1 MTILGGS
8 NISPG
13 LVGRYHGRH
22 EISRP
27 IRGADGFGKEGSD
40 RGVCRRQGG
49 ERDMT
54 DVARR
59 PSLSDP
65 SLYINRELSWLG
77 FNNRV
82 LEQARD
88 ERHPLLERVR
98 FVAISE
104 TNLDEF
110 FMIRV
115 AGLQQ
120 QVASELP
127 NPVPDGMTPE
137 EQLSRIHDHTQS
149 FFAEQRSI
157 LGEELFPA
165 LEEAGIR
172 VVPHKKLKAAEKRS
186 LRERF
191 AREVLPILTPL
202 AIDPAH
208 PFPHISNLSLNLL
221 VVIED
226 EGRSEMARVKVP
238 NTIDRFIR
246 LPEES
251 PDGQG
256 RPEVRLVKIE
266 EIIAANLDELFPGK
280 EVVASYVFQVTRN
293 ADFVIEEDEASD
305 LLQAIEDEIEGRW
318 FGQSVRLVVTET
330 MPEELREWLTRN
342 LKIVPGAV
350 YAVPEPIGLADIEE
364 LTHLDRPDLLY
375 PPLTPRVPPEIRY
388 ARSITSAVRQG
399 DILLY
404 HPFDSFAPIIEFVR
418 AAANDPEVL
427 AIKQTLYRV
436 GSNSPII
443 EALSE
448 ARDEQTQVAV
458 LVELKARFDEE
469 PNITWARQLEARG
482 VHVAYGIVGL
492 KTHAKICLVV
502 RREGS
507 GLRRYVHMGTGN
519 YNPSTA
525 RIYTDFSYFTD
536 DPTIAEDVSDL
547 FNYLTGYSEQEEYH
561 ELLVAPLGMREG
573 ILRLIEEQTGKARNE
588 EPARITCKMNSLT
601 DPRII
606 EALYEASQAG
616 VKIDLVVRGICCLR
630 PGLEGISENIRVV
643 SLVGR
648 FLEHAR
654 AFAFGEGEGERIYL
668 GSADLM
674 QRNLDRRVEQL
685 FPLRELRH
693 RDKLRRLL
701 ELQLADTANAWEL
714 RSDGSFERL
723 QPKEDEEPLDSQA
736 LLVEEGF

>member
-1 MTILGGS
+1 
-8 NISPG
+8 
-13 LVGRYHGRH
+13 
-22 EISRP
+22 
-27 IRGADGFGKEGSD
+27 
-40 RGVCRRQGG
+40 
-49 ERDMT
+49 MT

-65 SLYINRELSWLG
+65 QLYINRELSWLG
-77 FNNRV
+77 FNDRV

-127 NPVPDGMTPE
+127 NPVPDGLTPE
-137 EQLSRIHDHTQS
+137 EQLARIKERTEE
-149 FFAEQRSI
+149 FFEERRAI
-157 LGEELFPA
+157 LNGDLLPA
-165 LEEAGIR
+165 LEREGIK
-172 VVPHKKLKAAEKRS
+172 VIPHKKIKAAEKRA

-191 AREVLPILTPL
+191 VRDILPILTPL

-226 EGRSEMARVKVP
+226 EGRRIMARVKMP
-238 NTIDRFIR
+238 TTIDRFVR
-246 LPEES
+246 LPEAEHG
-251 PDGQG
+251 PDE
-256 RPEVRLVKIE
+256 RPELRFVRVE

-280 EVVASYVFQVTRN
+280 KVTASYVFQVTRN

-318 FGQSVRLVVTET
+318 FGQSVRLVVSDE
-330 MPEELREWLTRN
+330 MPEDLVEWLAGNLKLRED
-342 LKIVPGAV
+342 AV
-350 YAVPEPIGLADIEE
+350 FAAPHPIGLADLEG

-375 PPLTPRVPPEIRY
+375 APLSPRVPAEIRN
-388 ARSITSAVRQG
+388 ARSITQAVRNG

-404 HPFDSFAPIIEFVR
+404 HPFDSFSPVVDFIR
-418 AAANDPEVL
+418 TAANDPEVL

-436 GSNSPII
+436 GSNSPIV

-448 ARDEQTQVAV
+448 ARDEQTQVAT

-502 RREGS
+502 RREGH
-507 GLRRYVHMGTGN
+507 GLRRYLHLGTGN
-519 YNPSTA
+519 YNPGTA

-536 DPTIAEDVSDL
+536 DQKLAEDGSDL
-547 FNYLTGYSEQEEYH
+547 FNYLTGYSEHEEYQ
-561 ELLVAPLGMREG
+561 ELLVAPVTLRERIMQG
-573 ILRLIEEQTGKARNE
+573 IEEQTEKARNG
-588 EPARITCKMNSLT
+588 EPARITCKTNSLT

-606 EALYEASQAG
+606 ELLYEASQAG
-616 VKIDLVVRGICCLR
+616 VKIDLIVRSICCLR
-630 PGLEGISENIRVV
+630 PGVEGVSENIRVV

-654 AFAFGEGEGERIYL
+654 IFAFGADEETMYL

-674 QRNLDRRVEQL
+674 QRNLDRRVETA
-685 FPLRELRH
+685 FPLREKRH
-693 RDKLRRLL
+693 REKVRRLL
-701 ELQLADTANAWEL
+701 DLQLADTANGWEL
-714 RSDGSFERL
+714 KTNGEFERRS
-723 QPKEDEEPLDSQA
+723 PEEGGEPLDSQA
-736 LLVEEGF
+736 VLLTEGF

>member
-1 MTILGGS
+1 
-8 NISPG
+8 
-13 LVGRYHGRH
+13 
-22 EISRP
+22 
-27 IRGADGFGKEGSD
+27 
-40 RGVCRRQGG
+40 
-49 ERDMT
+49 MT
-54 DVARR
+54 DVAARR

-65 SLYINRELSWLG
+65 SLYINRELSWLA
-77 FNNRV
+77 FNDRV
-82 LEQARD
+82 LAQARD

-98 FVAISE
+98 FVSISE

-137 EQLSRIHDHTQS
+137 EQLSRIHDHTES
-149 FFAEQRSI
+149 FFAEQRRI
-157 LGEELFPA
+157 LGKEIFPA
-165 LEEAGIR
+165 LEEAGVR
-172 VVPHKKLKAAEKRS
+172 VVPYKRLKAAEKRS

-191 AREVLPILTPL
+191 AREILPILTPL

-226 EGRSEMARVKVP
+226 DGRKVMARVKVP
-238 NTIDRFIR
+238 NTIDRFMR

-251 PDGQG
+251 PDGKG
-256 RPEVRLVKIE
+256 RPEVRLVRIE
-266 EIIAANLDELFPGK
+266 EVMAANLDELFPGK
-280 EVVASYVFQVTRN
+280 EVAASHIFQVTRN

-318 FGQSVRLVVTET
+318 FGQSVRLVVTEA
-330 MPEELREWLTRN
+330 MPEDLREWLASN
-342 LKIVPGAV
+342 LKIGSGSV
-350 YAVPEPIGLADIEE
+350 YAVPEPLGLTDLEE
-364 LTHLDRPDLLY
+364 LTHLDRGDLLY
-375 PPLTPRVPPEIRY
+375 PPFTPRIPPEIRS

-404 HPFDSFAPIIEFVR
+404 HPFDSFSPVVDFVR
-418 AAANDPEVL
+418 AAASDPNVL

-436 GSNSPII
+436 GSNSPIV

-469 PNITWARQLEARG
+469 PNITWARRLESRG

-536 DPTIAEDVSDL
+536 DPSLAEDASDL
-547 FNYLTGYSEQEEYH
+547 FNHLTGYSEQEEY
-561 ELLVAPLGMREG
+561 EQLLVAPQSMREG
-573 ILRLIEEQTGKARNE
+573 ILRLIEEQTEKAKNGE
-588 EPARITCKMNSLT
+588 SARITCKMNSLT

-606 EALYEASQAG
+606 ESLYEASQAG
-616 VKIDLVVRGICCLR
+616 VKIDLIVRGICCLR
-630 PGLEGISENIRVV
+630 PGLEGVSENIRVV

-654 AFAFGEGEGERIYL
+654 ALVFGEGEGERIYL

-685 FPLRELRH
+685 FPLREQRH
-693 RDKLRRLL
+693 RDKVRHLL

-714 RSDGSFERL
+714 KPDGSFDRL
-723 QPKEDEEPLDSQA
+723 RPKEDEEPLDTQA
-736 LLVEEGF
+736 LLLEEGF

>member
-1 MTILGGS
+1 MT
-8 NISPG
+8 
-13 LVGRYHGRH
+13 
-22 EISRP
+22 E
-27 IRGADGFGKEGSD
+27 
-40 RGVCRRQGG
+40 
-49 ERDMT
+49 
-54 DVARR
+54 VASK
-59 PSLSDP
+59 PNLFDP
-65 SLYINRELSWLG
+65 SLYINRELSWLA
-77 FNNRV
+77 FNDRV
-82 LEQARD
+82 LSQARS

-98 FVAISE
+98 FISISE

-120 QVASELP
+120 QVANDLP
-127 NPVPDGMTPE
+127 NPIPDGMTPE
-137 EQLSRIHDHTQS
+137 EQIQRIKQS
-149 FFAEQRSI
+149 TDEFFAERRRI
-157 LGEELFPA
+157 MEKEIFPA
-165 LEEAGIR
+165 LEEEGVCIISHR
-172 VVPHKKLKAAEKRS
+172 KVRAAERRG

-191 AREVLPILTPL
+191 TQEILPILTPL

-226 EGRSEMARVKVP
+226 EGRRVMARVKVP
-238 NTIDRFIR
+238 TTIDRFMR
-246 LPEES
+246 LPDEEREE
-251 PDGQG
+251 G
-256 RPEVRLVKIE
+256 RRSMVRLVRVE

-280 EVVASYVFQVTRN
+280 KIAASYVFQVTRN

-318 FGQSVRLVVTET
+318 FGQSVRLVVTDKI
-330 MPEELREWLTRN
+330 PEELRDWLAEN
-342 LKIVPGAV
+342 LRLSEDSV
-350 YAVPEPIGLADIEE
+350 YAVPDPVGLADLEE
-364 LTHLDRPDLLY
+364 LTDLDRPDLLY
-375 PPLTPRVPPEIRY
+375 PPITPRVPSELRN
-388 ARSITSAVRQG
+388 ARSTTQAIRNG

-404 HPFDSFAPIIEFVR
+404 HPYDSFAPVVEFVR

-436 GSNSPII
+436 GSNSPIV

-507 GLRRYVHMGTGN
+507 GLRRYIHLGTGN
-519 YNPSTA
+519 YNPGTA

-536 DPTIAEDVSDL
+536 DPSLVEDGSDL

-561 ELLVAPLGMREG
+561 ELLVAPLTLRDG
-573 ILRLIEEQTGKARNE
+573 IASRIREQTEKARAGE
-588 EPARITCKMNSLT
+588 AARITCKTNSLT
-601 DPRII
+601 DPTIMTL
-606 EALYEASQAG
+606 LYEASQAG
-616 VKIDLVVRGICCLR
+616 VKIELIVRGICCLR

-643 SLVGR
+643 SVVGR

-654 AFAFGEGEGERIYL
+654 IFAFGDGKDEKIYL

-674 QRNLDRRVEQL
+674 QRNLDRRVETT
-685 FPLRELRH
+685 FPLREEHH
-693 RDKLRRLL
+693 RQKVRRLL
-701 ELQLADTANAWEL
+701 DLQLDDNVNSWELKPDGSYEELQPA
-714 RSDGSFERL
+714 
-723 QPKEDEEPLDSQA
+723 EDEEPFDSQA
-736 LLVEEGF
+736 TLLEHPF

>member
-1 MTILGGS
+1 
-8 NISPG
+8 
-13 LVGRYHGRH
+13 
-22 EISRP
+22 
-27 IRGADGFGKEGSD
+27 
-40 RGVCRRQGG
+40 
-49 ERDMT
+49 MT
-54 DVARR
+54 DVARSR

-65 SLYINRELSWLG
+65 SLYINRELSWLA
-77 FNNRV
+77 FNDRV
-82 LEQARD
+82 LAQARD
-88 ERHPLLERVR
+88 ERHPLLERLR
-98 FVAISE
+98 FVSISE

-137 EQLSRIHDHTQS
+137 EQLSRIHDHTEE
-149 FFAEQRSI
+149 FLAEQRRI
-157 LGEELFPA
+157 LYEELFPA
-165 LEEAGIR
+165 LEENGVR
-172 VVPHKKLKAAEKRS
+172 VVPHAKVRAAEKRK
-186 LRERF
+186 LREKF
-191 AREVLPILTPL
+191 VREVLPVLTPL

-221 VVIED
+221 VVIAD
-226 EGRSEMARVKVP
+226 EGRQVMARVKVP
-238 NTIDRFIR
+238 TSIDRFVR
-246 LPEES
+246 LPEGES
-251 PDGQG
+251 EDGR
-256 RPEVRLVKIE
+256 RPEIRLVKIE
-266 EIIAANLDELFPGK
+266 EVIAANLDELFPGK
-280 EVVASYVFQVTRN
+280 EVTASYVFQVTRN

-305 LLQAIEDEIEGRW
+305 LLQAIEDELEGRW
-318 FGQSVRLVVTET
+318 FGQSVRLVVGHT
-330 MPEELREWLTRN
+330 MPGELREWLALN
-342 LKIVPGAV
+342 LGIDPGAV
-350 YAVPEPIGLADIEE
+350 YAVPEPVGLADLDD
-364 LTHLDRPDLLY
+364 LTHLDRMDLLY
-375 PPLTPRVPPEIRY
+375 PPFTPRIPSEIRG
-388 ARSITSAVRQG
+388 ARSITQAIRQG

-404 HPFDSFAPIIEFVR
+404 HPYDSFAPVVEFVR
-418 AAANDPEVL
+418 AAASDPNVL

-436 GSNSPII
+436 GSNSPIV

-492 KTHAKICLVV
+492 KTHAKVCLVV
-502 RREGS
+502 RRESSDEGT
-507 GLRRYVHMGTGN
+507 LRRYIHLGTGN

-536 DPTIAEDVSDL
+536 DPRIAEDGSDL

-561 ELLVAPLGMREG
+561 ELLVAPLGLRDG
-573 ILRLIEEQTGKARNE
+573 LLRLIEEQAEKARKGE
-588 EPARITCKMNSLT
+588 GARITCKMNSLT

-606 EALYEASQAG
+606 EALYGASQAG
-616 VKIDLVVRGICCLR
+616 VKIELIVRGICCLR
-630 PGLEGISENIRVV
+630 PGLEDVSENIRVV

-654 AFAFGEGEGERIYL
+654 VFAFGEGENETIYL
-668 GSADLM
+668 GSADMM

-685 FPLRELRH
+685 FPLCEPRH
-693 RDKLRRLL
+693 RSKMRRLL

-714 RSDGSFERL
+714 GAEGSFTRL
-723 QPKEDEEPLDSQA
+723 RPPEGKEPLDSQA
-736 LLVEEGF
+736 VMLEEGF

>member
-1 MTILGGS
+1 
-8 NISPG
+8 
-13 LVGRYHGRH
+13 
-22 EISRP
+22 
-27 IRGADGFGKEGSD
+27 
-40 RGVCRRQGG
+40 
-49 ERDMT
+49 MT
-54 DVARR
+54 DVAARR
-59 PSLSDP
+59 TSLSDP
-65 SLYINRELSWLG
+65 SLYINRELSWLA
-77 FNNRV
+77 FNDRV
-82 LEQARD
+82 LAQARE

-98 FVAISE
+98 FVSISE

-120 QVASELP
+120 QVASDLP

-137 EQLSRIHDHTQS
+137 EQLSRIHDHTED
-149 FFAEQRSI
+149 FFAEQRRI
-157 LGEELFPA
+157 LGEEIFPA

-172 VVPHKKLKAAEKRS
+172 VVSHKKLRAAEKRG

-191 AREVLPILTPL
+191 AREILPILTPL

-221 VVIED
+221 VVIEED
-226 EGRSEMARVKVP
+226 GRNVMARVKVP
-238 NTIDRFIR
+238 NTIDRFMR

-251 PDGQG
+251 PDGQS
-256 RPEVRLVKIE
+256 RPEVRLVRIE
-266 EIIAANLDELFPGK
+266 EVIAANLDELFPGK
-280 EVVASYVFQVTRN
+280 QVAASYDFQVTRN
-293 ADFVIEEDEASD
+293 ADFVIEEDEAAD

-318 FGQSVRLVVTET
+318 FGHSVRLVVTQA
-330 MPEELREWLTRN
+330 MPEELREWLARN
-342 LKIVPGAV
+342 LKIDAAGV
-350 YAVPEPIGLADIEE
+350 YAVPELLGLADLEE
-364 LTHLDRPDLLY
+364 LTHLDRSDLLY
-375 PPLTPRVPPEIRY
+375 PPFTPRVPPEIRS
-388 ARSITSAVRQG
+388 ARSITSAIRQG

-404 HPFDSFAPIIEFVR
+404 HPFDSFSPVVEFVR
-418 AAANDPEVL
+418 AAANDPDVL

-436 GSNSPII
+436 GPNSPIV

-469 PNITWARQLEARG
+469 PNITWARRLESRG

-507 GLRRYVHMGTGN
+507 SLRRYVHMGTGN

-536 DPTIAEDVSDL
+536 DPSLAEDASDL
-547 FNYLTGYSEQEEYH
+547 FNHLTGYSEQKEY
-561 ELLVAPLGMREG
+561 EQLLVAPQSMRDG
-573 ILRLIEEQTGKARNE
+573 ILRLIEEQTEKAKKGE
-588 EPARITCKMNSLT
+588 TARITGKMNSLT
-601 DPRII
+601 DPRIM
-606 EALYEASQAG
+606 ASLYQASQAG
-616 VKIDLVVRGICCLR
+616 VKIDLIVRGICCLR
-630 PGLEGISENIRVV
+630 PGLEGVSENIRVV

-654 AFAFGEGEGERIYL
+654 ALAFGEGDDEKIYL
-668 GSADLM
+668 GSSDLM

-685 FPLRELRH
+685 FPLREQRH
-693 RDKLRRLL
+693 RDKVRRLL
-701 ELQLADTANAWEL
+701 ELQMADTANAREL
-714 RSDGSFERL
+714 KSDGSYERL
-723 QPKEDEEPLDSQA
+723 SPQEDEEPLDSQA
-736 LLVEEGF
+736 LLLEQGF

>member
-1 MTILGGS
+1 
-8 NISPG
+8 
-13 LVGRYHGRH
+13 
-22 EISRP
+22 
-27 IRGADGFGKEGSD
+27 
-40 RGVCRRQGG
+40 
-49 ERDMT
+49 MT

-137 EQLSRIHDHTQS
+137 EQLLRIHDHTEE
-149 FFAEQRSI
+149 FFEERRRILNAE
-157 LGEELFPA
+157 LMPA
-165 LEEAGIR
+165 LEAVGIR
-172 VVPHKKLKAAEKRS
+172 MVPYDKVRAAERRE

-191 AREVLPILTPL
+191 VRDILPILTPL

-208 PFPHISNLSLNLL
+208 PFPHISNLSLNVL
-221 VVIED
+221 VVIGD
-226 EGRSEMARVKVP
+226 GGRRVMARIKVP
-238 NTIDRFIR
+238 TTIDRFMR
-246 LPEES
+246 LPDEDRGPGE
-251 PDGQG
+251 
-256 RPEVRLVKIE
+256 RPEMRFVRVE
-266 EIIAANLDELFPGK
+266 EVISANLDELFPGK
-280 EVVASYVFQVTRN
+280 EVVASYIFQVTRN

-305 LLQAIEDEIEGRW
+305 LLQAIEDELESRW
-318 FGQSVRLVVTET
+318 FGQSVRLVIADE
-330 MPEELREWLTRN
+330 MPDDLRDWLARK
-342 LKIVPGAV
+342 LKLDQNSVFESPH
-350 YAVPEPIGLADIEE
+350 PIGLADLEE
-364 LTHLDRPDLLY
+364 LTHLDRSDLLY
-375 PPLTPRVPPEIRY
+375 PPITPRVPQEIRS
-388 ARSITSAVRQG
+388 ARSITQAIRNG
-399 DILLY
+399 DLLLY
-404 HPFDSFAPIIEFVR
+404 HPYDSFSPVVDFVR

-436 GSNSPII
+436 GSNSPIV

-492 KTHAKICLVV
+492 RTHAKIGLAV

-507 GLRRYVHMGTGN
+507 GLRRYVHLGTGN
-519 YNPSTA
+519 YNPGTA

-536 DPTIAEDVSDL
+536 DQKLAEDGSDL
-547 FNYLTGYSEQEEYH
+547 FNYLTGYSEQEEYQ
-561 ELLVAPLGMREG
+561 ELLVAPLTLREK
-573 ILRLIEEQTGKARNE
+573 IERLIEEQTEKARAG
-588 EPARITCKMNSLT
+588 EPATITCKTNSLT
-601 DPRII
+601 DPQII
-606 EALYEASQAG
+606 ELLYEASQAG
-616 VKIDLVVRGICCLR
+616 VRIDLVVRSICCLR
-630 PGLEGISENIRVV
+630 PGVEGVSENIRVV

-654 AFAFGEGEGERIYL
+654 IFAFSDGDDETIYL

-674 QRNLDRRVEQL
+674 QRNLDRRVETA
-685 FPLRELRH
+685 FPLREKHH
-693 RDKLRRLL
+693 RERVRRLL
-701 ELQLADTANAWEL
+701 DLQLSDNANGWEL
-714 RSDGSFERL
+714 GPDGTFERL
-723 QPKEDEEPLDSQA
+723 HPKDGEEQVDSQRI
-736 LLVEEGF
+736 LLEEGF

>member
-1 MTILGGS
+1 
-8 NISPG
+8 
-13 LVGRYHGRH
+13 
-22 EISRP
+22 
-27 IRGADGFGKEGSD
+27 
-40 RGVCRRQGG
+40 
-49 ERDMT
+49 MT

-137 EQLSRIHDHTQS
+137 EQLLHIHDHTEE
-149 FFAEQRSI
+149 FFEERRRIMNAE
-157 LGEELFPA
+157 LMPA
-165 LEEAGIR
+165 LEEVGIR
-172 VVPHKKLKAAEKRS
+172 MVPHDKVRAAERRE

-191 AREVLPILTPL
+191 VRDILPILTPL

-208 PFPHISNLSLNLL
+208 PFPHISNLSLNVL
-221 VVIED
+221 VVIGD
-226 EGRSEMARVKVP
+226 GGRRVMARIKVP
-238 NTIDRFIR
+238 TTIDRFMR
-246 LPEES
+246 LPDKDRGPGE
-251 PDGQG
+251 
-256 RPEVRLVKIE
+256 RPEMRFVRVE
-266 EIIAANLDELFPGK
+266 EVISANLDELFPSK
-280 EVVASYVFQVTRN
+280 DVVASYIFQVTRN

-305 LLQAIEDEIEGRW
+305 LLQAIEDELESRW
-318 FGQSVRLVVTET
+318 FGQSVRLVVSDE
-330 MPEELREWLTRN
+330 MPDDLRDWLAGN
-342 LKIVPGAV
+342 LKLDENSVFESPH
-350 YAVPEPIGLADIEE
+350 PIGLADLEE
-364 LTHLDRPDLLY
+364 LTHLDRSDLLY
-375 PPLTPRVPPEIRY
+375 PPITPRMPQEIRS
-388 ARSITSAVRQG
+388 ARSITQAIRNG
-399 DILLY
+399 DLLLF
-404 HPFDSFAPIIEFVR
+404 HPYDSFAPVVDFVR

-436 GSNSPII
+436 GSNSPIV
-443 EALSE
+443 EKLSE

-458 LVELKARFDEE
+458 MVELKARFDEE

-492 KTHAKICLVV
+492 KTHAKISLVV

-507 GLRRYVHMGTGN
+507 GLRRYVHLGTGN
-519 YNPSTA
+519 YNPATA

-536 DPTIAEDVSDL
+536 DPKLAEDGSDL
-547 FNYLTGYSEQEEYH
+547 FNYLTGYSEQEEYQ
-561 ELLVAPLGMREG
+561 ELLVAPLTLRES
-573 ILRLIEEQTGKARNE
+573 IVRLIEEQTEKARNGE
-588 EPARITCKMNSLT
+588 SVTITCKTNSLT
-601 DPRII
+601 DPQII
-606 EALYEASQAG
+606 ELFYEASQAG
-616 VKIDLVVRGICCLR
+616 VKIDLIVRSICCLR
-630 PGLEGISENIRVV
+630 PGVEGVSENIRVV

-654 AFAFGEGEGERIYL
+654 IFAFSDGDDEQMYL

-674 QRNLDRRVEQL
+674 QRNLDRRVETA
-685 FPLRELRH
+685 FPLREKHH
-693 RDKLRRLL
+693 REKVRRMLD
-701 ELQLADTANAWEL
+701 LQLADNANGWEL
-714 RSDGSFERL
+714 GPDGTFERL
-723 QPKEDEEPLDSQA
+723 HPKDGEEQVDSQRI
-736 LLVEEGF
+736 LLEEGF

>member
-1 MTILGGS
+1 
-8 NISPG
+8 
-13 LVGRYHGRH
+13 
-22 EISRP
+22 
-27 IRGADGFGKEGSD
+27 
-40 RGVCRRQGG
+40 
-49 ERDMT
+49 MT

-98 FVAISE
+98 FVSISE

-137 EQLSRIHDHTQS
+137 EQLLRIHDHTEE
-149 FFAEQRSI
+149 FFEERRRI
-157 LGEELFPA
+157 LNSELMPA
-165 LEEAGIR
+165 LEDEGIR
-172 VVPHKKLKAAEKRS
+172 MVPFDKVRAAERRD

-191 AREVLPILTPL
+191 VRDILPILTPL

-221 VVIED
+221 VVIGS
-226 EGRSEMARVKVP
+226 EGRRVMARIKVP
-238 NTIDRFIR
+238 TTIDRFMR
-246 LPEES
+246 LPDEDRG
-251 PDGQG
+251 PGQ
-256 RPEVRLVKIE
+256 RPEMRFVRVE
-266 EIIAANLDELFPGK
+266 EVISANLDELFPGK
-280 EVVASYVFQVTRN
+280 DVAASYIFQVTRN
-293 ADFVIEEDEASD
+293 ADFVIEEDEAAD
-305 LLQAIEDEIEGRW
+305 LLQAIEDELESRW
-318 FGQSVRLVVTET
+318 FGQSVRLVVSNE
-330 MPEELREWLTRN
+330 MPDDLRDWLARK
-342 LKIVPGAV
+342 LKLDENSVFESPH
-350 YAVPEPIGLADIEE
+350 PIGLADLEE
-364 LTHLDRPDLLY
+364 LTHLDRSDLLY
-375 PPLTPRVPPEIRY
+375 PPITPRVPPEIRS
-388 ARSITSAVRQG
+388 ARSITQAIRNG
-399 DILLY
+399 DLLLY
-404 HPFDSFAPIIEFVR
+404 HPYDSFNPVVDFVR

-436 GSNSPII
+436 GSNSPIV

-469 PNITWARQLEARG
+469 PNIIWARQLEARG

-492 KTHAKICLVV
+492 KTHARIALAV

-507 GLRRYVHMGTGN
+507 GLRRYVHLGTGN
-519 YNPSTA
+519 YNPGTA

-536 DPTIAEDVSDL
+536 DSKLAEDGSDL
-547 FNYLTGYSEQEEYH
+547 FNYLTGYSEQEEYQ
-561 ELLVAPLGMREG
+561 ELLVAPLTLREK
-573 ILRLIEEQTGKARNE
+573 IERLIEEQIEKARGGE
-588 EPARITCKMNSLT
+588 SATITCKTNSLT

-606 EALYEASQAG
+606 ELLYEASQAG
-616 VKIDLVVRGICCLR
+616 VKIDLIVRSICCLR
-630 PGLEGISENIRVV
+630 PGVEAVSENIRVV

-654 AFAFGEGEGERIYL
+654 IFAFSDGDDEQIYL

-674 QRNLDRRVEQL
+674 QRNLDRRVETA
-685 FPLRELRH
+685 FPLRERH
-693 RDKLRRLL
+693 HRERVRRLL
-701 ELQLADTANAWEL
+701 DLQLADNANGWEL
-714 RSDGSFERL
+714 GPDGTFERRHPGDSEV
-723 QPKEDEEPLDSQA
+723 QVDSQRI
-736 LLVEEGF
+736 LLEEGF

>member
-1 MTILGGS
+1 L
-8 NISPG
+8 
-13 LVGRYHGRH
+13 
-22 EISRP
+22 
-27 IRGADGFGKEGSD
+27 
-40 RGVCRRQGG
+40 
-49 ERDMT
+49 T
-54 DVARR
+54 DVARK

-65 SLYINRELSWLG
+65 SLYINRELSWLA
-77 FNNRV
+77 FNDRV
-82 LEQARD
+82 LAQARD

-98 FVAISE
+98 FVSISE

-115 AGLQQ
+115 SGLQQ

-137 EQLSRIHDHTQS
+137 EQLSRIHDHAKD
-149 FFAEQRSI
+149 FFAEQRRI
-157 LGEELFPA
+157 LGEEIFPA
-165 LEEAGIR
+165 LEEEGIR
-172 VVPHKKLKAAEKRS
+172 VVPHARLRAAEKRN

-226 EGRSEMARVKVP
+226 GGHKVMARVKVP
-238 NTIDRFIR
+238 NTIDRFVR

-251 PDGQG
+251 PDGKG
-256 RPEVRLVKIE
+256 RPEVRLVRIE
-266 EIIAANLDELFPGK
+266 EIIAANLDELFYGK
-280 EVVASYVFQVTRN
+280 EVAANYVFQVTRN
-293 ADFVIEEDEASD
+293 ADFVIEEDEAGD
-305 LLQAIEDEIEGRW
+305 LLQAIEDEVEGRW
-318 FGQSVRLVVTET
+318 FGQSVRLVVSDE
-330 MPEELREWLTRN
+330 MPEDMREWLAMN
-342 LKIVPGAV
+342 LRIDEGSV
-350 YAVPEPIGLADIEE
+350 YAVPEPIGLADLEE
-364 LTHLDRPDLLY
+364 LTHLDRADLLY
-375 PPLTPRVPPEIRY
+375 PPLTPRVPSEIRG
-388 ARSITSAVRQG
+388 ARSITSAIRQG

-404 HPFDSFAPIIEFVR
+404 HPFDSFAPVVEFVR
-418 AAANDPEVL
+418 AAASDPDVL

-436 GSNSPII
+436 GSNSPIV

-469 PNITWARQLEARG
+469 PNITWARRLESRG

-536 DPTIAEDVSDL
+536 DPSLAEDASDL
-547 FNYLTGYSEQEEYH
+547 FNHLTGYSEQEGYKQ
-561 ELLVAPLGMREG
+561 LFVAPQSMRDG
-573 ILRLIEEQTGKARNE
+573 VLHLIEEQTEMAKNRGQGK
-588 EPARITCKMNSLT
+588 ITAKMNSLT

-606 EALYEASQAG
+606 ESLYGASQAG
-616 VKIDLVVRGICCLR
+616 VRIDLIIRGICCMR
-630 PGLEGISENIRVV
+630 PGLEGVSENIRVI

-654 AFAFGEGEGERIYL
+654 AFVFGEGEEEKIYL

-685 FPLRELRH
+685 FPLREKRH
-693 RDKLRRLL
+693 RDKVRRLL
-701 ELQLADTANAWEL
+701 ELQLADTVNAWEL
-714 RSDGSFERL
+714 GPDGSFDRL
-723 QPKEDEEPLDSQA
+723 HPKENEEPLDSQA
-736 LLVEEGF
+736 LLLEEGF

>member
-1 MTILGGS
+1 
-8 NISPG
+8 
-13 LVGRYHGRH
+13 
-22 EISRP
+22 
-27 IRGADGFGKEGSD
+27 
-40 RGVCRRQGG
+40 
-49 ERDMT
+49 MT
-54 DVARR
+54 DTARR

-77 FNNRV
+77 FNDRV

-88 ERHPLLERVR
+88 GRHPLLERVR

-137 EQLSRIHDHTQS
+137 EQLSRIKESTDE
-149 FFAEQRSI
+149 FFEDRRRI
-157 LGEELFPA
+157 LNKDLLPA
-165 LEEAGIR
+165 LEEEGIKM
-172 VVPHKKLKAAEKRS
+172 VPHKKLRAAEKRE
-186 LRERF
+186 LRQKFVEDI
-191 AREVLPILTPL
+191 LPILTPL

-226 EGRSEMARVKVP
+226 DGRRVMARIKVP
-238 NTIDRFIR
+238 TTIDRFMR
-246 LPEES
+246 LPDADRG
-251 PDGQG
+251 PDE
-256 RPEVRLVKIE
+256 RPELRFVRVE
-266 EIIAANLDELFPGK
+266 EVIAANLDELFPGK
-280 EVVASYVFQVTRN
+280 QISASYVFQVTRN

-305 LLQAIEDEIEGRW
+305 LLQAIEDELEGRW
-318 FGQSVRLVVTET
+318 FGQSVRLVVSDE
-330 MPEELREWLTRN
+330 MPDDLRDWLAGN
-342 LKIVPGAV
+342 LRIEDNSV
-350 YAVPEPIGLADIEE
+350 YAAPHPIGLADLEQF
-364 LTHLDRPDLLY
+364 THLDRSDLLY
-375 PPLTPRVPPEIRY
+375 PPPSPRVPQEIRS
-388 ARSITSAVRQG
+388 ARSITQATRNG

-404 HPFDSFAPIIEFVR
+404 HPYDSFSPVVDFVR

-436 GSNSPII
+436 GSNSPIV

-502 RREGS
+502 RREGH
-507 GLRRYVHMGTGN
+507 GLRRYLHLGTGN
-519 YNPSTA
+519 YNPGTA

-536 DPTIAEDVSDL
+536 DQTLAEDGSDL
-547 FNYLTGYSEQEEYH
+547 FNYLTGYSEQDEYQ
-561 ELLVAPLGMREG
+561 ELLVAP
-573 ILRLIEEQTGKARNE
+573 ITLRDRIMGEIEAQTERAKSG
-588 EPARITCKMNSLT
+588 EPARVTCKTNSLT
-601 DPRII
+601 DPQII
-606 EALYEASQAG
+606 ELLYEASQAG
-616 VKIDLVVRGICCLR
+616 VKIDLIVRSICCLR
-630 PGLEGISENIRVV
+630 PGVEGVSENIRVV

-654 AFAFGEGEGERIYL
+654 IYAFGEGEEEKIYL
-668 GSADLM
+668 SSADLM
-674 QRNLDRRVEQL
+674 QRNLDRRVETS
-685 FPLRELRH
+685 FPLREQRH
-693 RDKLRRLL
+693 REKVRRLL
-701 ELQLADTANAWEL
+701 DLQLSDTANGWEL
-714 RSDGSFERL
+714 KTDGAFERKG
-723 QPKEDEEPLDSQA
+723 PKEDEEPVDSQEI
-736 LLVEEGF
+736 LLRDGF

>member
-1 MTILGGS
+1 
-8 NISPG
+8 
-13 LVGRYHGRH
+13 
-22 EISRP
+22 
-27 IRGADGFGKEGSD
+27 
-40 RGVCRRQGG
+40 
-49 ERDMT
+49 MT
-54 DVARR
+54 DVAARR

-65 SLYINRELSWLG
+65 SLYINRELSWLA
-77 FNNRV
+77 FNDRV
-82 LEQARD
+82 LAQARD
-88 ERHPLLERVR
+88 KRHPLLERVR
-98 FVAISE
+98 FVSISE

-137 EQLSRIHDHTQS
+137 EQLSRIHDHTES
-149 FFAEQRSI
+149 FFAEQRRI
-157 LGEELFPA
+157 LGKELLPA

-172 VVPHKKLKAAEKRS
+172 VVPHKRLKAAEKRN

-191 AREVLPILTPL
+191 AREILPILTPL

-226 EGRSEMARVKVP
+226 DGRNVMARVKVP
-238 NTIDRFIR
+238 NTIDRFMR

-256 RPEVRLVKIE
+256 RPQVRLVRIE
-266 EIIAANLDELFPGK
+266 EVMAANLDELFPGK
-280 EVVASYVFQVTRN
+280 EVAASYIFQVTRN

-318 FGQSVRLVVTET
+318 FGHSVRLAVTEA
-330 MPEELREWLTRN
+330 MPEGLREWLASN
-342 LKIVPGAV
+342 LKIDSASV
-350 YAVPEPIGLADIEE
+350 YAVPEPLGLGDLEE
-364 LTHLDRPDLLY
+364 LTHLDRGDLLY
-375 PPLTPRVPPEIRY
+375 PPFTPRVPPEIRS
-388 ARSITSAVRQG
+388 ARSITSAIRQG

-404 HPFDSFAPIIEFVR
+404 HPFDSFTPVVEFVR
-418 AAANDPEVL
+418 AAASDPDVL

-436 GSNSPII
+436 GSNSPIV

-469 PNITWARQLEARG
+469 PNITWARRLESRG

-507 GLRRYVHMGTGN
+507 GEGSLRRYVHMGTGN
-519 YNPSTA
+519 YNPSTS

-536 DPTIAEDVSDL
+536 DPSLAEDASDL
-547 FNYLTGYSEQEEYH
+547 FNHLTGYSEQEEY
-561 ELLVAPLGMREG
+561 EQLLVAPQSMREG
-573 ILRLIEEQTGKARNE
+573 ILRLIEEQTEKAKKG
-588 EPARITCKMNSLT
+588 EPARITGKMNSLT
-601 DPRII
+601 DPKII
-606 EALYEASQAG
+606 ESLYEASQAG
-616 VKIDLVVRGICCLR
+616 VKIELIIRGICCLR

-654 AFAFGEGEGERIYL
+654 ALAFGEGGGESIYL

-685 FPLRELRH
+685 FPLREQRH
-693 RDKLRRLL
+693 RGKVRRLL
-701 ELQLADTANAWEL
+701 ELQLSDTANAWEL
-714 RSDGSFERL
+714 RPDGSFERL
-723 QPKEDEEPLDSQA
+723 RPKEGEKPLDSQA
-736 LLVEEGF
+736 LLLEEGF

>member
-1 MTILGGS
+1 
-8 NISPG
+8 
-13 LVGRYHGRH
+13 
-22 EISRP
+22 
-27 IRGADGFGKEGSD
+27 
-40 RGVCRRQGG
+40 
-49 ERDMT
+49 MT

-137 EQLSRIHDHTQS
+137 EQLLHIHDHTEE
-149 FFAEQRSI
+149 FFEERRRIMNAE
-157 LGEELFPA
+157 LMPA
-165 LEEAGIR
+165 LEEVGIR
-172 VVPHKKLKAAEKRS
+172 MVPHDKVRAAERRE

-191 AREVLPILTPL
+191 VRDILPILTPL

-208 PFPHISNLSLNLL
+208 PFPHISNLSLNVL
-221 VVIED
+221 VVIGD
-226 EGRSEMARVKVP
+226 GGRRVMARIKVP
-238 NTIDRFIR
+238 TTIDRFMR
-246 LPEES
+246 LPDKDRGPGE
-251 PDGQG
+251 
-256 RPEVRLVKIE
+256 RPEMRFVRVE
-266 EIIAANLDELFPGK
+266 EVISANLDELFPSK
-280 EVVASYVFQVTRN
+280 DVVASYIFQVTRN

-305 LLQAIEDEIEGRW
+305 LLQAIEDELESRW
-318 FGQSVRLVVTET
+318 FGQSVRLVVSDE
-330 MPEELREWLTRN
+330 MPDDLRDWLAGN
-342 LKIVPGAV
+342 LKLDENSVFESPH
-350 YAVPEPIGLADIEE
+350 PIGLADLEE
-364 LTHLDRPDLLY
+364 LTHLDRSDLLY
-375 PPLTPRVPPEIRY
+375 PPITPRMPQEIRS
-388 ARSITSAVRQG
+388 ARSITQAIRNG
-399 DILLY
+399 DLLLF
-404 HPFDSFAPIIEFVR
+404 HPYDSFAPVVDFVR

-436 GSNSPII
+436 GSNSPIV
-443 EALSE
+443 EKLSE

-458 LVELKARFDEE
+458 MVELKARFDEE

-492 KTHAKICLVV
+492 KTHAKISLVV

-507 GLRRYVHMGTGN
+507 GLRRYVHLGTGN
-519 YNPSTA
+519 YNPATA

-536 DPTIAEDVSDL
+536 DPKLAEDGSDL
-547 FNYLTGYSEQEEYH
+547 FNYLTGYSEQEEYQ
-561 ELLVAPLGMREG
+561 ELLVAPLTLRES
-573 ILRLIEEQTGKARNE
+573 IVRLIEEQTEKARNGE
-588 EPARITCKMNSLT
+588 SATITCKTNSLT
-601 DPRII
+601 DPQII
-606 EALYEASQAG
+606 ELFYEASQAG
-616 VKIDLVVRGICCLR
+616 VKIDLIVRSICCLR
-630 PGLEGISENIRVV
+630 PGVEGVSENIRVV

-654 AFAFGEGEGERIYL
+654 IFAFSDGDDEQTYL

-674 QRNLDRRVEQL
+674 QRNLDRRVETA
-685 FPLRELRH
+685 FPLREKHH
-693 RDKLRRLL
+693 REKVRRMLD
-701 ELQLADTANAWEL
+701 LQLADNANGWEL
-714 RSDGSFERL
+714 GPDGTFERL
-723 QPKEDEEPLDSQA
+723 HPKDGEEQVDSQRI
-736 LLVEEGF
+736 LLEEGF

>member
-1 MTILGGS
+1 
-8 NISPG
+8 
-13 LVGRYHGRH
+13 
-22 EISRP
+22 
-27 IRGADGFGKEGSD
+27 
-40 RGVCRRQGG
+40 
-49 ERDMT
+49 MT
-54 DVARR
+54 DVAERR

-65 SLYINRELSWLG
+65 SLYINRELSWLE
-77 FNNRV
+77 FNDRV
-82 LEQARD
+82 LAQARD

-120 QVASELP
+120 QVASDLP

-137 EQLSRIHDHTQS
+137 EQLSRIHDHTES
-149 FFAEQRSI
+149 FFAEQRRI

-172 VVPHKKLKAAEKRS
+172 VVPHEKLKAAEKRS

-221 VVIED
+221 IFIED
-226 EGRSEMARVKVP
+226 EGRKVMARVKVP

-251 PDGQG
+251 ADGEE
-256 RPEVRLVKIE
+256 RPEVRLVKVE
-266 EIIAANLDELFPGK
+266 EVIAANLDELFPGK
-280 EVVASYVFQVTRN
+280 NVVASYVFQVTRN
-293 ADFVIEEDEASD
+293 ADFVIEEDEAAD

-330 MPEELREWLTRN
+330 MPKELREWLTRN

-350 YAVPEPIGLADIEE
+350 YAAPEPMGLADIEE
-364 LTHLDRPDLLY
+364 LTHVDRPDLLY
-375 PPLTPRVPPEIRY
+375 PPLTPRVPPEIRN

-404 HPFDSFAPIIEFVR
+404 HPFDSFAPVVEFVR

-436 GSNSPII
+436 GSNSPIV

-492 KTHAKICLVV
+492 KTHAKISLVV

-547 FNYLTGYSEQEEYH
+547 FNYLTGYSEQVEYH
-561 ELLVAPLGMREG
+561 ELLVAPLRMREG
-573 ILRLIEEQTGKARNE
+573 ILRLIEEQTERARNE

-630 PGLEGISENIRVV
+630 PGLEGVSENIRVV

-654 AFAFGEGEGERIYL
+654 VFAFGEGEKMYL

-685 FPLRELRH
+685 FPLREQSH
-693 RDKLRRLL
+693 RDKVNRLL
-701 ELQLADTANAWEL
+701 ELQLADTVNAWEL

-723 QPKEDEEPLDSQA
+723 QPKEGEELLDSQA